1 MSRFR
6 LSVVIIM
13 LLCSVCA
20 WARDNDVEMTD
31 KQASSSFI
39 NASSDSKPREISLGL
54 PISKTGKVTIFEDG
68 LPVSI
73 NIEPIAPY
81 KSWHCGVGDEMS
93 NIGPM
98 ETAIRYNDIN
108 YYVYSTSKTG
118 IGEKIGGAASYS
130 FGQYGQHKLDIYLHG
145 PISDK
150 GWYFSLSTYQN
161 FDPGSNRLNCSK
173 YQNRHQ
179 FYKGILAKEFKNGK
193 GSMSLAV
200 QYIDY
205 FEIAENYGPFI
216 FVGDGSVKQLDGFKL
231 GHDTYLPGD
240 TQMTFMDMK
249 TGEMVTRDI
258 NLDNYCR
265 TFSSVFNISYD
276 FDETSK
282 LAVRS
287 RFKWENQEDF
297 SRSTQSVASIG
308 KDAGFTYSD
317 GTPFSGNL
325 QYRSF
330 LNNVSHEHAWMN
342 NAEFSKCF
350 LPFLDAKFGA
360 DLNVSSRGAVFSSAN
375 CAHEVC
381 ANPQT
386 LYLKGNAYFNYNSS
400 GLYYE
405 GLETKA
411 MLYGHFDWKIAE
423 KWFSEG
429 FVRAGVNVI
438 DGKAANNI
446 GDDTSNTRY
455 PGYNLTVGKIND
467 VKCVNPEWSVGFNLR
482 YRVISQLQLN
492 LEPIFTSSHTTISDY
507 CSAYLPTTK
516 PIQTLLLRAGLT
528 YSTKSLNI
536 SAQLTYLSQDNKVE
550 RATFAHKL
558 TKDVGDMKAGTY
570 ESKILPVE
578 YGISSLGLVVDAN
591 WTHKCGF
598 SLHGQLI
605 LRNPK
610 YKNFTF
616 DPVFSDGVA
625 EHYDFSGK
633 HITAMPQIE
642 FTLDPAYRIKKWN
655 FHLTAR
661 YLSRTYINKTNSLF
675 FSGRVETFA
684 GIEFALNKHLLFNLN
699 LINLLNQTGATG
711 SIPSADLVEDT
722 SQYSNYLMAG
732 TFIRPF
738 TVELGV
744 KVKL

>member
-6 LSVVIIM
+6 LSVVM
-13 LLCSVCA
+13 VTLLCSICA
-20 WARDNDVEMTD
+20 GARDNDIKTVD
-31 KQASSSFI
+31 KQSSSSFV

-54 PISKTGKVTIFEDG
+54 PNSAWGNVTIFEDG
-68 LPVSI
+68 LPVAG
-73 NIEPIAPY
+73 NIAPVFPFM
-81 KSWHCGVGDEMS
+81 SWHCGVGDGMS

-98 ETAIRYNDIN
+98 ETAMRYNDIN
-108 YYVYSTSKTG
+108 YYIYSTSNTG
-118 IGEKIGGAASYS
+118 IGEKVGGTASYT
-130 FGQYGQHKLDIYLHG
+130 FGQYCQHKLDIYLHG

-150 GWYFSLSTYQN
+150 GWYFTLSTYQN
-161 FDPGSNRLNCSK
+161 FDPGSNHLSCSK

-179 FYKGILAKEFKNGK
+179 FYKGTLSKVFKNGK
-193 GSMSLAV
+193 GNMSLVA
-200 QYIDY
+200 QYVDY
-205 FEIAENYGPFI
+205 FEVVGNCGPFV

-231 GHDTYLPGD
+231 GHDSYLPQD

-249 TGEMVTRDI
+249 TGKMVTRDL

-265 TFSSVFNISYD
+265 TFSSVFNLSYN
-276 FDETSK
+276 FDQSSN
-282 LAVRS
+282 LVVRS
-287 RFKWENQEDF
+287 RFKWSDMEDL
-297 SRSTQSVASIG
+297 SRSILSIAKVE
-308 KDAGFTYSD
+308 KDAEFTYAD

-325 QYRSF
+325 QYRAF
-330 LNNVSHEHAWMN
+330 LDKNSYEHSWIN
-342 NAEFSKCF
+342 NAEFSKRF
-350 LPFLDAKFGA
+350 LPSLDTKFGA
-360 DLNVSSRGAVFSSAN
+360 DLNVCSRGAVFSSAN

-386 LYLKGNAYFNYNSS
+386 LYLKGNAYYNYNTS
-400 GLYYE
+400 GQYYE
-405 GLETKA
+405 GIETKA
-411 MLYGHFDWKIAE
+411 MLYGHYDWKIAE
-423 KWFSEG
+423 KWLSEG
-429 FVRAGVNVI
+429 FIRAGVNVI

-467 VKCVNPEWSVGFNLR
+467 VKCVNPDWAIGCNVR
-482 YRVISQLQLN
+482 YKVLPELQLN
-492 LEPIFTSSHTTISDY
+492 LEPIFTSTHTTISDY

-516 PIQTLLLRAGLT
+516 PTQTLLLRAGLT
-528 YSTKSLNI
+528 YSTESLNL
-536 SAQLTYLSQDNKVE
+536 SAQLTYLSQENKVE

-570 ESKILPVE
+570 ESRLLPVE

-591 WTHKCGF
+591 WVHKCGF
-598 SLHGQLI
+598 SLHGQMI

-616 DPVFSDGVA
+616 DPVFSDGVT

-633 HITAMPQIE
+633 HITAMPQLE
-642 FTLDPAYRIKKWN
+642 FTLDPAYRIKNWN

-661 YLSRTYINKTNSLF
+661 YLSRTYINKTNTLF

-684 GIEFALNKHLLFNLN
+684 GIDFALNKHLLFNVN
-699 LINLLNQTGATG
+699 FINLLNQTGAMG
-711 SIPSADLVEDT
+711 AIPSADLVEDT

-738 TVELGV
+738 TVELGIT
-744 KVKL
+744 VKL